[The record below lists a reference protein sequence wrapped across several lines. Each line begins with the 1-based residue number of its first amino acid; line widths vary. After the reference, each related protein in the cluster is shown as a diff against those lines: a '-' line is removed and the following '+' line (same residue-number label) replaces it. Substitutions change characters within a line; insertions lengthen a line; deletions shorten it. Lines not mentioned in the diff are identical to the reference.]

1 MNRFAMAQAL
11 AENLPATLAAWQ
23 AGVVDSLKA
32 RAIAETSYLLPG
44 ELRGAS
50 EDRVLPRAGEQ
61 TVARFAGPAGPG
73 GADARP
79 AGCAGAA

>member
-11 AENLPATLAAWQ
+11 VENLPATLAAWQ

-44 ELRGAS
+44 ELRGA
-50 EDRVLPRAGEQ
+50 L
-61 TVARFAGPAGPG
+61 
-73 GADARP
+73 
-79 AGCAGAA
+79 